1 MANSQIDYND
11 KPLSYDEIKVK
22 NFDDAVTL
30 KDKLEVKEYAKALTT
45 FISDCDTPMTIGVQ
59 GDWGIGKTSMLN
71 TVKAYLES
79 QNQSNYQNTKNY
91 GLIWVNTWHYSM
103 FGQDE
108 YLGLSVVK
116 GILEEIKSVFEIKE
130 DVPAM
135 DSALR
140 FAKNLIKNAQ
150 ISVAGVSLSAKA
162 TDSDSDDPL
171 FEDVSYHMKEFKK
184 ALEELIESIV
194 VKGKANLK
202 IDRIVFFI
210 DDLDRVKPV
219 KALELLEVLKNFLDI
234 ENCVFVLAVD
244 YEVVQMGMEQKY
256 GVDLQKKSGKSFFD
270 KIIQLPFMM
279 PSTSYNLANYI
290 KNLLNDAGIKVKDED
305 EAQFYDEITTL
316 TVGRNPR
323 SVKRVVNYAKLIRII
338 RDKNRSRDATD
349 SSLQR
354 KIIYSLVCMQ
364 IAWPEIFA
372 HFAKSATET
381 TIKQI
386 ENWDEQ
392 EKIPYINKLYDRTPN
407 LEQLKSNISAFFDML
422 FELLDEDFDGSLRQ
436 AELKPVWDALY
447 VAKLTTSRDFK
458 EPFDIFKDLVKD
470 NSKGKNEIQDIIESL
485 YKSKWISGGDI
496 ELALSGK
503 RYVTLIYKR
512 KQIGSLVTLKNRPL
526 IFRLNLDDQ
535 DIKQEMVKDYSEQEL
550 ESIIRPLEE
559 TSLTGF
565 GGTLIDYSKLP
576 SGSTRIKFLNNLF
589 SVSIQLI
596 KRSV

>member
-1 MANSQIDYND
+1 MAISQIDYND
-11 KPLSYDEIKVK
+11 KPLSYDEITANKFDEKVDSK
-22 NFDDAVTL
+22 DLL
-30 KDKLEVKEYAKALTT
+30 KIKEYAIALTT
-45 FISDCDTPMTIGVQ
+45 FISECDTPMTIGVQ

-79 QNQSNYQNTKNY
+79 DSLSNHKNKKNY

-116 GILEEIKSVFEIKE
+116 GILEQLKSEFEIKD

-135 DSALR
+135 DKALG

-150 ISVAGVSLSAKA
+150 ISVAGVSLSAKQA
-162 TDSDSDDPL
+162 ASNSDEPL
-171 FEDVSYHMKEFKK
+171 YEDVSYYMKGFKY
-184 ALEELIESIV
+184 ALEELIDSIV
-194 VKGKANLK
+194 VKGKGK
-202 IDRIVFFI
+202 RKVDRIVFFI

-290 KNLLNDAGIKVKDED
+290 KNLLSVAGIPVNDD
-305 EAQFYDEITTL
+305 NEAQFYDEITTL

-338 RDKNRSRDATD
+338 RNERTGTSTKD
-349 SSLQR
+349 SILQR

-392 EKIPYINKLYDRTPN
+392 EKIPYINKLYERTPN

-422 FELLDEDFDGSLRQ
+422 FELLDEDFDGSLGE

-470 NSKGKNEIQDIIESL
+470 NSKGKSEVADIIESL
-485 YKSKWISGGDI
+485 YKSKWISGGDV

-503 RYVTLIYKR
+503 RYVTMIYKR

-535 DIKQEMVKDYSEQEL
+535 DIKHEMVKDYSEQEL
-550 ESIIRPLEE
+550 ESIILPLEE

-565 GGTLIDYSKLP
+565 GGTLIDFSKLP
-576 SGSTRIKFLNNLF
+576 SGNTRIKFLNNLF
-589 SVSIQLI
+589 TVSMQLI
-596 KRSV
+596 KRSI

>member
-1 MANSQIDYND
+1 MSNSSIDFND
-11 KPLSYDEIKVK
+11 KPITFEEVKVQK
-22 NFDDAVTL
+22 FEDIINE
-30 KDKLEVKEYAKALTT
+30 KDKLEVREYAKALAT
-45 FISDCDTPMTIGVQ
+45 FISDCDTPMTVGVQ

-79 QNQSNYQNTKNY
+79 ENLSNQQKAKDY
-91 GLIWVNTWHYSM
+91 GLVWINTWHYSL

-108 YLGLSVVK
+108 YLGLSVIK
-116 GILEEIKSVFEIKE
+116 GILDQIKSEFDLKE
-130 DVPAM
+130 ETPAM
-135 DSALR
+135 DKAIG

-150 ISVAGVSLSAKA
+150 VSVGGIQLNASGYDSNPDEISFQDISH
-162 TDSDSDDPL
+162 
-171 FEDVSYHMKEFKK
+171 HMKGFKE
-184 ALEELIESIV
+184 ALDELIHSIV
-194 VKGKANLK
+194 IEGKGGKK
-202 IDRIVFFI
+202 VDRIVFFI

-234 ENCVFVLAVD
+234 ENCIFVLAVD

-290 KNLLNDAGIKVKDED
+290 KNLLREIGVKIDDKESS
-305 EAQFYDEITTL
+305 FYDEITTL

-338 RDKNRSRDATD
+338 RDERTD
-349 SSLQR
+349 KTTKDTILQR

-372 HFAKSATET
+372 YFAKSATET

-386 ENWDEQ
+386 ENWEEQ

-407 LEQLKSNISAFFDML
+407 LEQLKSNISAFFDLL
-422 FELLDEDFDGSLRQ
+422 FELLDEDFDGSLGE

-458 EPFDIFKDLVKD
+458 EPFDIFRDLVKE
-470 NSKGKNEIQDIIESL
+470 NSSGKSEVHNILESL
-485 YKSKWISGGDI
+485 YKSKWISSGDI
-496 ELALSGK
+496 EFTLSGK
-503 RYVTLIYKR
+503 RYVTMIHKR

-526 IFRLNLDDQ
+526 IFRLNLDEQNIIQ
-535 DIKQEMVKDYSEQEL
+535 DMSREYEVETL
-550 ESIIRPLEE
+550 EKVIRPIEE
-559 TSLTGF
+559 SSLTGF
-565 GGTLIDYSKLP
+565 GATLIDLKIIGFGNP
-576 SGSTRIKFLNNLF
+576 RIKFLNSLF
-589 SVSIQLI
+589 STSIQLI
-596 KRSV
+596 KKMI